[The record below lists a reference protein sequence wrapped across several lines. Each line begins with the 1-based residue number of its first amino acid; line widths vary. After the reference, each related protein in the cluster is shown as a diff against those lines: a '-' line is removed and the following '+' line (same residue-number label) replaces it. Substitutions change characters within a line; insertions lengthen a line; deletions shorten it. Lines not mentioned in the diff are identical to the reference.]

1 MKVFIQP
8 KPLILGMPSPWS
20 LTIHYQILSNIDEMF
35 ILATLQRKGVRKEKN
50 QNEETSSFKILSCSR
65 CVFYILIIVVG
76 ATNST
81 INNIHLW

>member
-1 MKVFIQP
+1 MSFV
-8 KPLILGMPSPWS
+8 
-20 LTIHYQILSNIDEMF
+20 
-35 ILATLQRKGVRKEKN
+35 ATLQRKGARKEGTKNSFARKEKN
-50 QNEETSSFKILSCSR
+50 QNQETSGFEILSCSR